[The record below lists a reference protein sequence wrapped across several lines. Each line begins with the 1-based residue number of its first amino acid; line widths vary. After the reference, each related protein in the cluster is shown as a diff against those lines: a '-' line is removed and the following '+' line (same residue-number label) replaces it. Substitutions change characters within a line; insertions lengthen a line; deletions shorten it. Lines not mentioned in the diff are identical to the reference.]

1 MIDALALL
9 VSHVGIALAVW
20 ALVKSEKADEN
31 KNK

>member
-9 VSHVGIALAVW
+9 VSHIGIAWAVW

-31 KNK
+31 KSE